1 MARFPSLILS
11 ALALIIG
18 GASAASSV
26 LDLIPTNFDD
36 VVLSSGKPALVEF
49 FAPWCGHCKNLA
61 PVYEELAEKFAFAS
75 DKVSIAKVD
84 ADEHKTLGRRFGVQG
99 FPTLKWFDGKS
110 DVPTDYNGARD
121 LESLSTFISEKTGLK
136 IKTKKKAAAA
146 SAVEMLT
153 DRTFKE
159 RVGGDQAVLV
169 AFTASWCGRMILF
182 SASSF
187 FFFLFLFLVGLPWL
201 ND

>member
-1 MARFPSLILS
+1 MARFRSLILS
-11 ALALIIG
+11 SLAIIG
-18 GASAASSV
+18 AAKAVSSV

-61 PVYEELAEKFAFAS
+61 PVYEELAEKFSFAS

-84 ADEHKTLGRRFGVQG
+84 ADEHKALGRRFGVQG

-110 DVPTDYNGARD
+110 DVPTDYNGGRD
-121 LESLSTFISEKTGLK
+121 LESLSTFITEKTGLTV
-136 IKTKKKAAAA
+136 KTKKTAL
-146 SAVEMLT
+146 SSVETLT

-159 RVGGDQAVLV
+159 RIGGDKAVLV
-169 AFTASWCGRMILF
+169 AFTASWCGRMI
-182 SASSF
+182 
-187 FFFLFLFLVGLPWL
+187 FLFLLFFHPGCFGQLTDPSFL
-201 ND
+201 